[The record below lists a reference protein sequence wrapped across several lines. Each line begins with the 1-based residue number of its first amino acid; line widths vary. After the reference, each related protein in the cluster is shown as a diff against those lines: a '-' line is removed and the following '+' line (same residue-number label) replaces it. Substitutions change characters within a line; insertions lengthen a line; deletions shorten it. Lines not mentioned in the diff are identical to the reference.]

1 MLITLKKI
9 GSWLKAYWY
18 VPAIV
23 LAIIITLVIWRKV
36 PRSLVDM
43 IAKRRE
49 IHQKEVEAIDR
60 IHAEEIARR
69 EKALKDYHST
79 IKAIEE
85 KYEKD
90 KIQLNNRKKKKIKKI
105 VEETQGDP
113 DLLAKKLADQMGFQ
127 IVYPKDGE

>member
-23 LAIIITLVIWRKV
+23 LAIIVTLAIWRKV

-60 IHAEEIARR
+60 IHEEEIARR

-90 KIQLNNRKKKKIKKI
+90 KILLNNRKKKQIKKI

-113 DLLAKKLADQMGFQ
+113 DLLAKKLADQTGFQ